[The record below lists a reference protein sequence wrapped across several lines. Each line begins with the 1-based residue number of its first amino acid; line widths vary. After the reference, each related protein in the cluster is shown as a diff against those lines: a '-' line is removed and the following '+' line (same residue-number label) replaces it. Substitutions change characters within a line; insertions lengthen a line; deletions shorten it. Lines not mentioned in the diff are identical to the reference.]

1 MTLSVNLPTR
11 LVRDFY
17 SNRPSSD
24 RPVISFELF
33 TPKTGEGDRKLIE
46 HTLPELIGL
55 KPDYVSVT
63 YGAGGSTRTKT
74 LTLVDLIQR
83 RYGLTAMAHLTCV
96 GHTKSD
102 IAGILEEAKSLG
114 IRNILALRGDP
125 PVGQETFSKPEGGF
139 EYSYQLIQFIRGSG
153 NFCIGTA
160 GFPEGHI
167 ACQQGK
173 VVDWGYLKNK
183 VESGADFILTQL
195 FFDNA
200 DFFRFRDHMVQ
211 KLGVTVPICPGVLP
225 ILSAKQI
232 ARFTKLCG
240 ARIPDRLQARL
251 ELLASDDDGAR
262 EFGIEQ
268 ATEQCEELMR
278 EGVPG
283 LHLYCLNRAQSV
295 SGILRNLG
303 LSGV

>member
-1 MTLSVNLPTR
+1 MTRPDDVPPQ
-11 LVRDFY
+11 LVRDLY
-17 SNRPSSD
+17 SGRQLSE

-33 TPKTGEGDRKLIE
+33 TPKTVEGDRKLVE
-46 HTLPELIGL
+46 NTLPELIKL

-63 YGAGGSTRTKT
+63 YGAGGGTRTKT

-102 IAGILEEAKSLG
+102 IAGILKEAKSLG

-125 PVGQETFSKPEGGF
+125 SVGQETFIKPEGGF
-139 EYSYQLIQFIRGSG
+139 EYSYQLIQFIRRTGT
-153 NFCIGTA
+153 FCVGTA

-167 ACQQGK
+167 ACREGK
-173 VVDWGYLKNK
+173 LVDWGYLKQK

-200 DFFRFRDHMVQ
+200 DFFRFRDHMEQ

-232 ARFTKLCG
+232 ARFTKRCG
-240 ARIPDRLQARL
+240 ARVPDKVQAKL
-251 ELLASDDDGAR
+251 ESLASDDDGAR
-262 EFGIEQ
+262 AFGIEQ
-268 ATEQCEELMR
+268 ATKQCEELIR

-283 LHLYCLNRAQSV
+283 LHLYCLNRVHAV
-295 SGILRNLG
+295 SAILRNLN
-303 LSGV
+303 LSDT